1 MVDLASEG
9 HLAATARGLL
19 YLDLDD
25 RWVLNMQEELARFD
39 KTFSNDQRM
48 ILCKRFGYQLPPYFY
63 PPSPLG
69 LLTTLIFILD
79 VMIAISHRSAHHPA
93 ASDEARG

>member
-25 RWVLNMQEELARFD
+25 RWVLNMQEELARFH
-39 KTFSNDQRM
+39 KNIFQRSENDSVQKVR
-48 ILCKRFGYQLPPYFY
+48 LPVAALLL
-63 PPSPLG
+63 PSIPAWFANH
-69 LLTTLIFILD
+69 IDDILD
-79 VMIAISHRSAHHPA
+79 VMILISNRSAHHPA

>member
-25 RWVLNMQEELARFD
+25 RWVLNMQEELARLT
-39 KTFSNDQRM
+39 KTCSNDEK
-48 ILCKRFGYQLPPYFY
+48 L
-63 PPSPLG
+63 S
-69 LLTTLIFILD
+69 LIHI
-79 VMIAISHRSAHHPA
+79 
-93 ASDEARG
+93 

>member
-25 RWVLNMQEELARFD
+25 RWVLNLQEELARLT

-69 LLTTLIFILD
+69 LLESHCDTLDIY
-79 VMIAISHRSAHHPA
+79 S
-93 ASDEARG
+93 